1 MFLAGCSQTTRINS
15 CTATQKNILIKE
27 TNQLNYQIIQ
37 KRQALIQVQ
46 QSLHIHNCRSPF
58 LTADHFSKI
67 CKNSLAKAQTIE
79 AEISALHHQS
89 SIYQTVIH
97 GAVIEHPSL
106 SPNGCAILSNPT
118 SKLKTKRQREKITLK
133 SQQTKSK
140 RQTQAV
146 SAAQSKAPPEKLMRH
161 PLEDAEY
168 QVYTPPASVKITHE
182 ITPESLNKKQ
192 ETEIQKTD
200 FAPAAQNPKAVA
212 TGAERPYQP
221 NPKIRVIGSGFF
233 PGQAAVTALPVQDPN
248 P

>member
-27 TNQLNYQIIQ
+27 ANQLNYKIIQ
-37 KRQALIQVQ
+37 KRQALIEVQ
-46 QSLHIHNCRSPF
+46 QSLQIHNCRSPF

-67 CKNSLAKAQTIE
+67 CKSHLAKAQTIE
-79 AEISALHHQS
+79 AEISALHYQS
-89 SIYQTVIH
+89 SIYQAVIH

-106 SPNGCAILSNPT
+106 SPNGCAILSNP
-118 SKLKTKRQREKITLK
+118 SPKLKAKRQREKTSHNAKLK
-133 SQQTKSK
+133 
-140 RQTQAV
+140 TQAV
-146 SAAQSKAPPEKLMRH
+146 PAAQSKSSAEKLTRH

-168 QVYTPPASVKITHE
+168 KVYTPPASVKITHE

-233 PGQAAVTALPVQDPN
+233 PGQAAVTALPVQDQTP
-248 P
+248 

>member
-27 TNQLNYQIIQ
+27 ANQLNYKIIQ

-67 CKNSLAKAQTIE
+67 CKSHLAKAQNIE
-79 AEISALHHQS
+79 TEISALRYQS
-89 SIYQTVIH
+89 SIYQAVIH
-97 GAVIEHPSL
+97 GAVVDHPSL
-106 SPNGCAILSNPT
+106 SPNGCAILSSP
-118 SKLKTKRQREKITLK
+118 SAKLKATKQREKTTLNGK
-133 SQQTKSK
+133 QAKSK
-140 RQTQAV
+140 LQTQAV
-146 SAAQSKAPPEKLMRH
+146 PAAQSKASPEKLMRH

-168 QVYTPPASVKITHE
+168 QIYTPPASVKITHE

-192 ETEIQKTD
+192 ETEIKKPD
-200 FAPAAQNPKAVA
+200 LAPAAQNPQAVA

-221 NPKIRVIGSGFF
+221 NPKIRVIGSAFF
-233 PGQAAVTALPVQDPN
+233 PDQAAVTAQPVQDPN